1 MSEKVRRGGGAECA
15 ALQARVP
22 CGMPSALAGG
32 GCGSFVH
39 CCVAW
44 RIPIQLD
51 LDTSLLIEN
60 VKIF

>member
-22 CGMPSALAGG
+22 CGMPSALAAGG
-32 GCGSFVH
+32 VALLFI
-39 CCVAW
+39 VAW